1 MPPEDFADMLREIVM
16 PIAPTGTNQVHLTD
30 GTITSANET
39 AVSVALM
46 SYAMKHKRDYKSLTV
61 LGFEN
66 GSHGQ
71 SVAMLSCSDNRVNQA
86 GVATYDW
93 PTAALPQ
100 LKYPLAANDKSNQA
114 EEDRCVASF
123 EAQISQQRDAGND
136 VGAVIIEPI
145 TSFENKSGTP
155 VFYKRIRAICA
166 REGIPFIVDETRTGF
181 GQSGKMWAHD
191 YWYLNET
198 NGGSPDIVTF
208 GGKTGVSGFYS
219 TTEFRLHPQ
228 CASFD

>member
-46 SYAMKHKRDYKSLTV
+46 TYAMKHKRDYKSLTV

-123 EAQISQQRDAGND
+123 EA
-136 VGAVIIEPI
+136 
-145 TSFENKSGTP
+145 
-155 VFYKRIRAICA
+155 
-166 REGIPFIVDETRTGF
+166 
-181 GQSGKMWAHD
+181 
-191 YWYLNET
+191 
-198 NGGSPDIVTF
+198 
-208 GGKTGVSGFYS
+208 
-219 TTEFRLHPQ
+219 
-228 CASFD
+228 